1 MPALVTATRPLIAYG
16 APFFCRLPMSLGM
29 IKAEMIGTANWAWS
43 MYPGLS
49 VGAMNTLILHGSEEQ
64 KQHYL
69 TKLASGEWSG
79 TMCLTEP
86 HCGTDLAQ
94 VKTKAEPNDD
104 GETSMCSCVDV
115 SFHHGIGRHVQTERH
130 QDLDQCWR
138 ARFDTEHCAYCA
150 GASTGSPRGEPHGNG
165 PLSKIVP
172 VSHHG
177 FARQ

>member
-1 MPALVTATRPLIAYG
+1 MSAAPLNVVGDREGAQHDPDTNDVKTPTGFKEAYQTYAEAG
-16 APFFCRLPMSLGM
+16 WQSLSVPTEYGGQGLPMSLGM

-104 GETSMCSCVDV
+104 GEIALFCGVV
-115 SFHHGIGRHVQTERH
+115 SLFV
-130 QDLDQCWR
+130 
-138 ARFDTEHCAYCA
+138 
-150 GASTGSPRGEPHGNG
+150 AS
-165 PLSKIVP
+165 L
-172 VSHHG
+172 
-177 FARQ
+177 